1 MRCYRLLEVVKVLS
15 SVIDKSLLEIRVLR
29 LKIFN
34 PEKKKK
40 NYMRASAS
48 PTFQAMENWLISSD
62 MLYKSYSYQ
71 PLTNIKV
78 DSNFNFHQYTF
89 LKVGMFNS
97 SWISNFQN
105 K

>member
-1 MRCYRLLEVVKVLS
+1 
-15 SVIDKSLLEIRVLR
+15 
-29 LKIFN
+29 
-34 PEKKKK
+34 
-40 NYMRASAS
+40 MRASAS

-62 MLYKSYSYQ
+62 MLYKPYSYQ

-78 DSNFNFHQYTF
+78 DRNFNFHRYTF